1 MEKVKKKDYSK
12 YCVQYNGK
20 EYRLGD
26 KVMYADGGL
35 YDENGEIVPYAEEAE
50 IVALDIC
57 DGYSESDYQI
67 QAIVMLNR
75 VIKNEIYLSDFEE
88 SDDIVYKEGAKKY
101 NGWAFLNEIE
111 KIKEI
116 KSSEE

>member
-20 EYRLGD
+20 EYHLGD
-26 KVMYADGGL
+26 KVMYAHGGL

-50 IVALDIC
+50 IVALDTW
-57 DGYSESDYQI
+57 DEYPEWYYNS

-75 VIKNEIYLSDFEE
+75 VTKNGTYLNDLEE
-88 SDDIVYKEGAKKY
+88 HDGTVYKKGAKKY
-101 NGWAFLNEIE
+101 NEWALFNEIE

-116 KSSEE
+116 R